1 LRDRA
6 QAHVTHCPPG
16 MKTLRF
22 GIEIETVGL
31 GKEGAARAIAAV
43 VGGSARPGLNGAWEA
58 VATDGRV
65 WRFPMGA

>member
-1 LRDRA
+1 
-6 QAHVTHCPPG
+6 

-43 VGGSARPGLNGAWEA
+43 GGGGPRPPPAPGTRSPPTGAC
-58 VATDGRV
+58 GGP
-65 WRFPMGA
+65 FPMGA